1 MIGEFGG
8 NFPGSIA
15 PTWDKNGLVGTANG
29 HQVMAVTRYRLWVGR
44 YWALALVGVITALTM
59 LVPAWPADAHAQL
72 RSSTPR
78 DGASL
83 KTAPKQVVLVFGE
96 ALLTGGAAT
105 TAKDMETGERVDLGA
120 PQLREDTVRVAWP
133 KDLPGGQYRVAYRV
147 VSADGHPIT
156 GAITFS
162 YKRARVAATAVS
174 PVTASPVASASEE
187 VKTPAIT
194 DSAQAL
200 APTPVKGP
208 VSPRALT
215 LVLAVGLIMLAALGL
230 GAWQTR
236 RGRGI

>member
-1 MIGEFGG
+1 MR
-8 NFPGSIA
+8 NFLEPKA
-15 PTWDKNGLVGTANG
+15 PLWDKNGPVSEPTG
-29 HQVMAVTRYRLWVGR
+29 HIWLARGIVAPRWAIALLGLLSAVVLFF
-44 YWALALVGVITALTM
+44 
-59 LVPAWPADAHAQL
+59 PATPARAHAQL
-72 RSSTPR
+72 RSSTPA

-96 ALLTGGAAT
+96 ELLSGAAAT
-105 TAKDMETGERVDLGA
+105 TAKELDTGEKVDLGA
-120 PQLREDTVRVAWP
+120 PQLAGDTVRVSWP
-133 KDLPGGQYRVAYRV
+133 KDLPGGKYRVAYRV

-162 YKRARVAATAVS
+162 YRKARVAATAVS
-174 PVTASPVASASEE
+174 PAAASPIASASEAA
-187 VKTPAIT
+187 KTPAMT

-208 VSPRALT
+208 VSARALA
-215 LVLAVGLIMLAALGL
+215 LVLAVGLMILAGLGV